1 MQRIVRVSVI
11 ALAVLSLAGVA
22 SAGDKEKA
30 GLVEV
35 AIVQAGGLPAMTNP
49 GVPVTVSYEIHIQNN
64 TPEPI
69 TLTRVNLQSVSPVT
83 AYQLRSESRP
93 YEVTIESGSQA
104 VVEYRAIAE
113 TRGGLVGSKTPVNIK
128 GVAYFEGFS
137 KPFTHVITDKS
148 QSTEQ

>member
-1 MQRIVRVSVI
+1 MQRIVRIAVI
-11 ALAVLSLAGVA
+11 AMAVLSLAVVA

-35 AIVQAGGLPAMTNP
+35 AVVQTGGLPSMTNP
-49 GVPVTVSYEIHIQNN
+49 GVPVTVSYEIYVQNN
-64 TPEPI
+64 TPETI

-83 AYQLRSESRP
+83 AYQLRNESRP
-93 YEVTIESGSQA
+93 YELEIASGEQG
-104 VVEYRAIAE
+104 VVEYRAIAQA
-113 TRGGLVGSKTPVNIK
+113 RGGMAGSKTPVNIR